1 MDRLEDL
8 DYFLR
13 QRLRAEEPLRTIRA
27 VRLGHITLADLA
39 EFSQPLGR
47 MAVVEHTSRAIDPLE
62 VVRRS
67 FNKILVLL

>member
-27 VRLGHITLADLA
+27 IHLGHITLADLE
-39 EFSQPLGR
+39 EFGQPLGR
-47 MAVVEHTSRAIDPLE
+47 KAVAEHTWAIVPLK

-67 FNKILVLL
+67 FNKIIVLL